1 MTYAEELR
9 QEGLQRGLER
19 GRLEK
24 QEMARELL
32 KSGVDKSIV
41 ARASHL
47 TEQELEQIQNSLH

>member
-9 QEGLQRGLER
+9 KEGRQE
-19 GRLEK
+19 EK
-24 QEMARELL
+24 QQIARELL